1 MEERLKSLEKSVSL
15 IEAEIIEDEFS
26 VISGQSEIP
35 EDAQRRILSS
45 VMKKAGFGVN
55 EALPMMTTE
64 ENSSTN
70 DDMLHTAEVVR
81 SRHGGAIAACVAAA
95 AVGVLSAVLVLGGDI
110 QTYKAPAYKSDQREM
125 HDDSVPTGDSV
136 MTEVSEVE
144 TESTPDDNSFYDES
158 SEAQEIVSQQ
168 PNDNQVKMP
177 NLVGYSTI
185 TALELL
191 CEKGL
196 DCEIKYDGKKAQI
209 CTVLEQSVAA
219 DEVVDKGTVVELYA
233 TGEEQYL
240 LEIPV
245 PEGLSGACEFTVCK
259 VENDDN
265 EKTITTSSS
274 NRIELYPEPTIKFLL
289 NAEPGDRFVLYYTL
303 SDSGITDEQLYARY
317 IFTDDGEFVPDGEQD
332 NDGSA
337 SG

>member
-35 EDAQRRILSS
+35 VDAQRRILSS
-45 VMKKAGFGVN
+45 VMKKAGFETN
-55 EALPMMTTE
+55 EMLPVIGTHASSRNDKDTT
-64 ENSSTN
+64 N
-70 DDMLHTAEVVR
+70 TAEVVR
-81 SRHGGAIAACVAAA
+81 RSHGGAAAACIAAVV
-95 AVGVLSAVLVLGGDI
+95 VGVLGAVLVLGGDI
-110 QTYKAPAYKSDQREM
+110 QTYKAPTYKSDRHEIY
-125 HDDSVPTGDSV
+125 DDSVSTSSSV
-136 MTEVSEVE
+136 MTDVSLGE
-144 TESTPDDNSFYDES
+144 TAPALDDDLSYDES
-158 SEAQEIVSQQ
+158 SEVQDNVPHE
-168 PNDNQVKMP
+168 PNEDQVKVP

-209 CTVLEQSVAA
+209 CTVLEQSVEA

-245 PEGLSGACEFTVCK
+245 PEGLSGDCEFTVCK

-274 NRIELYPEPTIKFLL
+274 NRIELYPELTMKFLL
-289 NAEPGDRFVLYYTL
+289 NAEPGDVIVVYYTL
-303 SDSGITDEQLYARY
+303 PDSGITEKQLYTRY
-317 IFTDDGEFVPDGEQD
+317 ILTDDGEFVLDGEQD